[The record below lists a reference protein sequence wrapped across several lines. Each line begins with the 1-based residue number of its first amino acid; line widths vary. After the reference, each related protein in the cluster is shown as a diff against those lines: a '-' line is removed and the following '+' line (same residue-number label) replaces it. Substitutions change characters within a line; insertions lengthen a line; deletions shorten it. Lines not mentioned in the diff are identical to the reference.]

1 MTFGPKSPKQAR
13 RGALSPPFILA
24 GFFCVVLCS
33 CETAEKETQD
43 LEASEFDSF
52 VAAFQGAS
60 AGVDALKAW
69 GIEGRQNSLMKSVLL
84 DVLEGKESV
93 QIWNADGTP
102 SSRDVI
108 DVEKVIV
115 TDDEGKVIGGLVKE
129 YQDGI
134 DDIAAQIAIFE
145 EAWGN
150 ASANFRDGV
159 ALRRYLR
166 DFLARKGVQPEQV
179 EAASE
184 AISGAIERRF
194 GGNK

>member
-1 MTFGPKSPKQAR
+1 MMSYMKTPKQAR
-13 RGALSPPFILA
+13 RGALSLTSILA
-24 GFFCVVLCS
+24 GFLLLG

-60 AGVDALKAW
+60 AGVDSLKAW
-69 GIEGRQNSLMKSVLL
+69 GIEGRRDSLMKSVLL
-84 DVLEGKESV
+84 DVLEDKESV
-93 QIWNADGTP
+93 QTWNADGTP
-102 SSRDVI
+102 ASRDVI
-108 DVEKVIV
+108 DVDKVIV
-115 TDDEGKVIGGLVKE
+115 TDDKGKVTGGLVKE

-134 DDIAAQIAIFE
+134 DKIDATVAEFE
-145 EAWGN
+145 AAWGN
-150 ASANFRDGV
+150 ASANFRDAV